1 MSEKIKMPKPVKVAI
16 TKAINAIVKMKRPSA
31 EDLLK
36 QEILTAVLKSAGNL
50 SFRFQSL
57 PDEARQAIRESV
69 VADCKAMT
77 YGSMTACA
85 IEYAITPP
93 NLTKWLREDRQG
105 IKDIR
110 GRGRKNGTKNKWN
123 HTEDEEGNPILVPFM
138 PKKKAVRIVG
148 AMKSIKKIGAIK
160 KIGKLASVTT
170 PVKKIGTIKKVGVAV
185 KSVKPTAKVKP
196 HKVKQHPKAK

>member
-16 TKAINAIVKMKRPSA
+16 TTAINAIVKMKRPSA
-31 EDLLK
+31 EDLVK

-85 IEYAITPP
+85 IEYLITPP

-105 IKDIR
+105 LKVIR

-123 HTEDEEGNPILVPFM
+123 HTEDEEGNPILVPFK
-138 PKKKAVRIVG
+138 PKKIAVRIVE
-148 AMKSIKKIGAIK
+148 AKKSIKKIGAIK
-160 KIGKLASVTT
+160 KVGKLASVTT
-170 PVKKIGTIKKVGVAV
+170 PVKKVGTAV

-196 HKVKQHPKAK
+196 HKVKAHPKAK